1 MNMPRSPA
9 PLVRTVRGVLTVVFA
24 LALLIAL
31 EVFSRFLLEGSVEE
45 GPRQMVQVSIPEGAD
60 ITQIAGILRK
70 QDLIEHPL
78 LFRYAVRVMGADTKI
93 QAGNMLLASGQSLFE
108 LIRNLTRARAL
119 GIPVTL
125 REGITSMEAAAILH
139 KKLGLD
145 SAAFMAVVSDTQFVR
160 ELGLDG
166 PSLEGY
172 LYPDTYFIAV
182 GTEAH
187 RVARRMVADFRNHLP
202 DSAQERAAEVGLSL
216 HEVVTLASIIEWETL
231 ARSEART
238 ISSVY
243 HNRLRKG
250 MMLQADPTVSYA
262 LGKGPARLFYSDL
275 RVDSPYNTYRNT
287 GLPPGPINN
296 PGSFSIAAALNP
308 ERTGY
313 LYFVARGDG
322 THAFSTNLADHLDA
336 KQLLDR
342 LRRDAGRADTG
353 KTG

>member
-1 MNMPRSPA
+1 MPRNPSPFA
-9 PLVRTVRGVLTVVFA
+9 RTVRGILTVVFA

-60 ITQIAGILRK
+60 IAQIAEILRK
-70 QDLIEHPL
+70 RDLIEHPI

-108 LIRNLTRARAL
+108 LVRNLTRTKAL
-119 GIPVTL
+119 GVPVTL
-125 REGITSMEAAAILH
+125 REGITSMDVAAILH
-139 KKLGLD
+139 QKLGLD
-145 SAAFMAVVSDTQFVR
+145 SAAFMAVVTDTQFVR
-160 ELGLDG
+160 ELGLSG

-182 GTEAH
+182 GTEVH
-187 RVARRMVADFRNHLP
+187 RVARRMVANFRNHLP
-202 DSAQERAAEVGLSL
+202 DSIEARAAAVDLSL

-231 ARSEART
+231 VRSEARI

-296 PGSFSIAAALNP
+296 PSSFSIEAALSP

-322 THAFSTNLADHLDA
+322 THTFSMNLADHLAA

-342 LRRDAGRADTG
+342 WRRDAARSDSG